1 MPQLNYHCLIF
12 LPNAKISK
20 NILQTFS
27 KSALWDE
34 KESVENT
41 RETVEVYPHKHRKM
55 HTRYPLHTPPMC
67 FHIVIFPTKMHF
79 GSELECRPKM

>member
-20 NILQTFS
+20 NILQTFG

-41 RETVEVYPHKHRKM
+41 KENVPLAYTTDVFPHRH
-55 HTRYPLHTPPMC
+55 LSDQNA
-67 FHIVIFPTKMHF
+67 FW
-79 GSELECRPKM
+79 